1 MRIHAENFEMLK
13 IALIDQRV
21 ILSILTFWCVHTHIS
36 WYAHGQKYINRLT
49 HDLQLMCIKFD
60 LFMMS
65 GYKDMIDVIFKNGHK
80 AASRLI
86 DHAEKGN

>member
-1 MRIHAENFEMLK
+1 
-13 IALIDQRV
+13 
-21 ILSILTFWCVHTHIS
+21 
-36 WYAHGQKYINRLT
+36 
-49 HDLQLMCIKFD
+49 MCIKFD

-86 DHAEKGN
+86 DHAEKGKFSIPKNEQLMVKNLVIDFLVFKIICKQKLYRNKE